1 MPIYRAAQGI
11 GDFFGDI
18 FSSSEAREE
27 AGEALVTGIRTLA
40 KDQMEAIFHMG
51 VTGEP
56 GFYDPEQGRA
66 IRHDPFLIAAP
77 GFAAGRLFP
86 VEGAVS
92 GMFAGR
98 RAATADLPKL
108 KVAEKMAA
116 KRNYFGKWSSRKE
129 NEATRNDIFEE
140 TGWFRY
146 HDQDGNP
153 VHDWRFEI
161 SDDAARAVEN
171 KRVQTATGRLREGA
185 DPPAVVSDLLQ
196 HRPVFEAYS
205 GAKPGENLAQQLDRV
220 SSSAQVPLSLAEIT
234 RQRAAIKLKFD
245 ELNER
250 GLDIDDPV
258 FQAEYQR
265 LQAEDGAIL
274 DGLIAGLPEEVSKKL
289 VQPHK
294 TTASSALI
302 DRPLAEIGLRKKAG
316 AEWGGADYSP
326 WEDTIGTKALPGQA
340 IPKKHDWIP
349 WDEKGEY
356 FHPIFSKKFIKM
368 DKQARKTF
376 KRAGISLDSSGSY
389 DFSVVRR
396 TGSVFEPSSGQGVK
410 YSLRKWKGTDSIDP
424 EDLTPDLKRVWDA
437 LHRPGTL
444 HYKKNFVPSERFRS
458 DMVHELQHAIQ
469 AREMWPHGSARTEF
483 VRKLYPTS
491 VTEKWRDPKTGEK
504 LSAEQLYYR
513 TFGEAE
519 ARNADARRDMT
530 PEERKQPGKR
540 PWETLDRDPK
550 TGEKLEEGDLRTRE
564 QFGLPPHNVFT
575 SGPDKVFTPGP
586 DNIFKTSELN
596 YLPESIGQVSD
607 QIDKKVGRTN
617 ISLRPSE
624 FLQLAEEF
632 DPNTKSSADIIQFLE
647 DAIRDSRAIAP
658 PWLTVQWVP
667 EKSAWK
673 VLGHEGRHR
682 VLAGEKVFGDENL
695 PVHLFLRNSSDDGRL
710 GRKIEVD
717 QLSSEMQQALENRRF
732 IPEKGEEIVGF
743 PEPTGIAMLEPGR
756 EAGRAYDEV
765 TGGAPTL
772 KPLEE
777 VSQSTLKRRL
787 KNKKRELSDI
797 IGMPIKRDITLRH
810 QKKINKI
817 LEGADDLTTA
827 RINKLA
833 DDIYVLKE
841 RISPETRFGPSYR
854 THPDMTRWPLP
865 EGQTSSENTIV
876 GIMGELNLTEAI
888 GPVKRR
894 SGVIGQ
900 GTEGIMQRL
909 WEMSP
914 QDVKMTNAIL
924 KQKFNRGI
932 LEFEFP
938 QDPDPNMLRVTTDHY
953 GTPSDVKQRI
963 ESILEPSPQGPRI
976 VKATGGFIDKPL
988 YERTLYA

>member
-1 MPIYRAAQGI
+1 
-11 GDFFGDI
+11 
-18 FSSSEAREE
+18 
-27 AGEALVTGIRTLA
+27 
-40 KDQMEAIFHMG
+40 
-51 VTGEP
+51 
-56 GFYDPEQGRA
+56 
-66 IRHDPFLIAAP
+66 
-77 GFAAGRLFP
+77 
-86 VEGAVS
+86 
-92 GMFAGR
+92 
-98 RAATADLPKL
+98 
-108 KVAEKMAA
+108 
-116 KRNYFGKWSSRKE
+116 
-129 NEATRNDIFEE
+129 
-140 TGWFRY
+140 
-146 HDQDGNP
+146 
-153 VHDWRFEI
+153 
-161 SDDAARAVEN
+161 
-171 KRVQTATGRLREGA
+171 
-185 DPPAVVSDLLQ
+185 
-196 HRPVFEAYS
+196 
-205 GAKPGENLAQQLDRV
+205 
-220 SSSAQVPLSLAEIT
+220 
-234 RQRAAIKLKFD
+234 
-245 ELNER
+245 
-250 GLDIDDPV
+250 
-258 FQAEYQR
+258 
-265 LQAEDGAIL
+265 
-274 DGLIAGLPEEVSKKL
+274 
-289 VQPHK
+289 
-294 TTASSALI
+294 
-302 DRPLAEIGLRKKAG
+302 
-316 AEWGGADYSP
+316 
-326 WEDTIGTKALPGQA
+326 
-340 IPKKHDWIP
+340 
-349 WDEKGEY
+349 
-356 FHPIFSKKFIKM
+356 
-368 DKQARKTF
+368 
-376 KRAGISLDSSGSY
+376 
-389 DFSVVRR
+389 
-396 TGSVFEPSSGQGVK
+396 
-410 YSLRKWKGTDSIDP
+410 
-424 EDLTPDLKRVWDA
+424 
-437 LHRPGTL
+437 
-444 HYKKNFVPSERFRS
+444 
-458 DMVHELQHAIQ
+458 MVHELQHAIQ

-575 SGPDKVFTPGP
+575 SGPDKV
-586 DNIFKTSELN
+586 
-596 YLPESIGQVSD
+596 LPPTH
-607 QIDKKVGRTN
+607 R
-617 ISLRPSE
+617 
-624 FLQLAEEF
+624 LA
-632 DPNTKSSADIIQFLE
+632 L
-647 DAIRDSRAIAP
+647 
-658 PWLTVQWVP
+658 
-667 EKSAWK
+667 
-673 VLGHEGRHR
+673 
-682 VLAGEKVFGDENL
+682 
-695 PVHLFLRNSSDDGRL
+695 
-710 GRKIEVD
+710 
-717 QLSSEMQQALENRRF
+717 
-732 IPEKGEEIVGF
+732 
-743 PEPTGIAMLEPGR
+743 GR
-756 EAGRAYDEV
+756 EASASEGGGI
-765 TGGAPTL
+765 TSLPGGARTL

-787 KNKKRELSDI
+787 KNKKQELSDI